1 MSRKCARSKRAI
13 LIIAIMNEDS
23 TRMRNRP
30 EVAIRSELSHRVVM
44 VMVAIATDRM
54 GIWMQSNNTKLRP
67 NSLPLYRRH

>member
-44 VMVAIATDRM
+44 VMAAMATDRIRIRM
-54 GIWMQSNNTKLRP
+54 LNNNTKLGP
-67 NSLPLYRRH
+67 NSRPLYRRH